1 MRIFKR
7 VDDMRADKK
16 LDAAHSALKAK
27 DYPAAILH
35 AKETLALDPAAHKAH
50 HVIAVSSRNQGD
62 LEEAMISI
70 EAALDIAPREAEYL
84 NTYGSLLMPFSRD
97 FDAITAFRTALEIA
111 PNYIDPAISLAQL
124 YLQRK
129 NPIQAAD
136 VLQTSLGHNP
146 DHPTLVKGL
155 MIALKDAHQ
164 FEIAETL
171 AAKLPA
177 SADTVLARG
186 DIARARRQ
194 KPVAEAHYIQALSF
208 PPTSRAAFRNLIHLR
223 WADKDGGET
232 GAAGLINKFVTDNP
246 EAGAFYLYGAEL
258 LSEMDRVDDALNLI
272 DRAEAKFGEIPDTLF
287 LRSKVLIDAGL
298 GAQGF
303 NYADRALKAR
313 PGDLSSM
320 VQLARGALIVGEAK
334 LALEAAQSGQMRQ
347 PKNLFW
353 LAAGATAFRALG
365 RDEDYNRLCDYSR
378 VKAYDIAPPAEYDTQ
393 EAFLSQLK
401 EALMKRHKQQAFPL
415 GRSLRGGT
423 QTSSDLRFADDRVV
437 QDFFQALSEPMNDY
451 ITSMPQE
458 EMHPVFGRRRNNFRF
473 SNAWSVH
480 LQGEGFHVNHLHPE
494 GWISSAFYV
503 DVPKDTAARKDKA
516 GWIAF
521 GKPPFTVLGTNGKP
535 LGAEHMVAP
544 KAGQLLLFPS
554 HMWHGTVP
562 LPEGD
567 KTSSL
572 TMSFDAVPA

>member
-1 MRIFKR
+1 
-7 VDDMRADKK
+7 MRADTK
-16 LDAAHSALKAK
+16 LDAALSALKAK

-35 AKETLALDPAAHKAH
+35 VKEALAIDPAAHKAH
-50 HVIAVSSRNQGD
+50 HVLALCSRDQGD
-62 LEEAMISI
+62 FETAINAI
-70 EAALDIAPREAEYL
+70 EAALKIAPRNAEYL
-84 NTYGSLLMPFSRD
+84 NSYGSLLMPFSRD
-97 FDAITAFRTALEIA
+97 FDAIAAFKSALEVA
-111 PNYIDPAISLAQL
+111 PNYVEPAVFLAQL

-146 DHPTLVKGL
+146 DHPTLLKGL
-155 MIALKDAHQ
+155 MIALKDANQ

-171 AAKLPA
+171 AGKLPT

-208 PPTSRAAFRNLIHLR
+208 PPTSRDAFRNLVQLR
-223 WADKDGGET
+223 WTDKDGGEP
-232 GAAGLINKFVTDNP
+232 GAVALINKFITDNP
-246 EAGAFYLYGAEL
+246 EAGAFYLFGAEL
-258 LSEMDRVDDALNLI
+258 LSDMERDDDALDLI
-272 DRAEAKFGEIPDTLF
+272 DQAEAKFGEIPDTLF
-287 LRSKVLIDAGL
+287 LRSKVLIEAGL
-298 GAQGF
+298 GAEGF
-303 NYADRALKAR
+303 KYADRALKAR

-320 VQLARGALIVGEAK
+320 AQFARGALMIGDAK
-334 LALEAAQSGQMRQ
+334 LALEASHAGQMRQ

-365 RDEDYNRLCDYSR
+365 KEEEYKQLCDYSHI
-378 VKAYDIAPPAEYDTQ
+378 KAYDIAAPAEYNSQDD
-393 EAFLSQLK
+393 FLSQLK
-401 EALMKRHKQQAFPL
+401 DALMTRHNQQAFSL
-415 GRSLRGGT
+415 DHSLRGGT
-423 QTSSDLRFADDRVV
+423 QTSSDLRFADDRVI

-451 ITSMPQE
+451 IASMPDDDT
-458 EMHPVFGRRRNNFRF
+458 HPLFGRRRKNFRF
-473 SNAWSVH
+473 SNAWSVR
-480 LQGEGFHVNHLHPE
+480 LQGEGFHVNHMHPE

-503 DVPKDTAARKDKA
+503 DIPKDTTTRKDKA

-521 GKPPFTVLGTNGKP
+521 GKPPFTVLGPNGKP
-535 LGAEHMVAP
+535 LGAEHMMAP
-544 KAGQLLLFPS
+544 AAGQLLLFPS

-572 TMSFDAVPA
+572 TLSFDAVPA